1 MVPFVSTSL
10 LSYIGCSKMT
20 SWIVVASVVG
30 LLSMSC
36 SSNTD
41 TSVWETM
48 TPETISATATSA
60 PTEIPDLQTPTQK
73 PVPTS
78 KPAPR
83 FSAHSSTG
91 TLVKLD
97 ELLDANQYVV
107 IVFYRGFF

>member
-1 MVPFVSTSL
+1 
-10 LSYIGCSKMT
+10 MT

-30 LLSMSC
+30 LISVSC

-60 PTEIPDLQTPTQK
+60 PTEISDLQTPTPK

-78 KPAPR
+78 MPAPK
-83 FSAHSSTG
+83 FSAPNSTG

-107 IVFYRGFF
+107 VVFYRGFF